1 MSCQNIVLIRY
12 SFAEKGM
19 CRAKKQREK
28 VAATRPR
35 LGVEVENRLHGI
47 GWRRDGEKGLV
58 DEGTCPLSLE
68 LMKQ

>member
-1 MSCQNIVLIRY
+1 
-12 SFAEKGM
+12 M

-35 LGVEVENRLHGI
+35 LGVEVENQLHGI

-58 DEGTCPLSLE
+58 GEGTCTLSLE